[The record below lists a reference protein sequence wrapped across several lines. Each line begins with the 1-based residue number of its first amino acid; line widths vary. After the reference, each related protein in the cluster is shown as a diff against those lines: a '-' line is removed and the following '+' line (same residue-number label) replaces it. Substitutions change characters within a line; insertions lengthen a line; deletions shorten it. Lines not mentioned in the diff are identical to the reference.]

1 MLSDVE
7 SDIPL
12 HDPSTFH
19 PSQHSHRTQNTEPNV
34 NVTSCITTSLVAM
47 AIMSQT
53 DGHKPDQDH
62 SFHSK
67 TIRRCILVSQI
78 SLSRLTHHADLPEYS
93 GKQMVRADFLI
104 FSSNKSFLFRK
115 RIMEVSTNHL
125 LLQMESNS
133 FMLSIILKIRN
144 LIASLKQSP
153 GCGVG
158 NMCVG

>member
-1 MLSDVE
+1 MWSQT
-7 SDIPL
+7 SHSTIP
-12 HDPSTFH
+12 PPPPIPTQ
-19 PSQHSHRTQNTEPNV
+19 PQNTQPNV
-34 NVTSCITTSLVAM
+34 NVTSCITTSLV

-62 SFHSK
+62 SSHSK
-67 TIRRCILVSQI
+67 TNQRCILVSQ
-78 SLSRLTHHADLPEYS
+78 LSHLTHHGDLPEYS

>member
-19 PSQHSHRTQNTEPNV
+19 PSQHSHRTQNQMSMSPV
-34 NVTSCITTSLVAM
+34 ASPLPWWQWPSCHKQM
-47 AIMSQT
+47 ATNQT
-53 DGHKPDQDH
+53 RIIHPIQKQFGDA
-62 SFHSK
+62 FW
-67 TIRRCILVSQI
+67 LVSQI
-78 SLSRLTHHADLPEYS
+78 SHLTHHGDLPEYS

>member
-78 SLSRLTHHADLPEYS
+78 SHLKHHGDLPEYS